1 MLTSPVG
8 CRPLLSIVSTPNDA
22 FFFPLSRVRDAAPRK
37 SRSRSLQ
44 FISGLRD
51 LAKVAVGFRKLPLSF
66 EFPDSS
72 VSRGRGES
80 TCPPSRR
87 TIFLF
92 RRITGCV
99 QRGYLRGSSR
109 AKVEDPIKR
118 RGTCFEIKI
127 LYGIGSIYDE
137 SMNRKIFIIAR
148 KSVHDLCWFSMF
160 IVWLTGH
167 VSAGWLNAE

>member
-72 VSRGRGES
+72 VSRGEENPRV
-80 TCPPSRR
+80 PHLVV
-87 TIFLF
+87 FLF

-148 KSVHDLCWFSMF
+148 KSVHDLC
-160 IVWLTGH
+160 
-167 VSAGWLNAE
+167 